1 MEHLYL
7 CIATRIF
14 ILKKEYE
21 NSSQPITTEMILE
34 KVRKFFCLELY
45 DRYET
50 KTMISLNLKENI
62 LKEYLYDFLYERSYD
77 SMYGE
82 SMRKEL
88 MLLKVNNTEEIMYMI
103 QNHVLDHIRYCYL
116 DDRGQFYLDESCNIH
131 CEGLC
136 FFDMWEVLIREKE
149 SLQYM
154 HFMLRKG
161 QNLLKETTYL
171 HFHF

>member
-14 ILKKEYE
+14 ISKKEYE
-21 NSSQPITTEMILE
+21 NSSQLITTEMILK
-34 KVRKFFCLELY
+34 KVRKFYCLELY
-45 DRYET
+45 DCYET

-62 LKEYLYDFLYERSYD
+62 LKEYLYDFLYEYSYD
-77 SMYGE
+77 SLYKEGI
-82 SMRKEL
+82 RKEIE
-88 MLLKVNNTEEIMYMI
+88 LLKANKDMEIIYMI
-103 QNHVLDHIRYCYL
+103 QNHVLNHIQYCYL
-116 DDRGQFYLDESCNIH
+116 DNRTQLYLDELCNIN

-136 FFDMWEVLIREKE
+136 FFDMGEVLIREKE